1 MHTEWRRGEPER
13 RNRGKAHREIRKAQ
27 RVTHS
32 VRTLATELAGV
43 LPAEHMY
50 FKIDSGKV
58 VDMLIDT
65 PLVTESEQALHH
77 AITELEL
84 ITGGLES
91 GKWTDG
97 LQKTSV

>member
-1 MHTEWRRGEPER
+1 M
-13 RNRGKAHREIRKAQ
+13 
-27 RVTHS
+27 
-32 VRTLATELAGV
+32 

-84 ITGGLES
+84 IAGGLES